1 MTFRSKLELL
11 AAIPHIKEAPKKET
25 LIENLCFRPER
36 NQRSYPNFLELTPSD
51 GIKGDRWRESPWL
64 RLSDRKSVV

>member
-51 GIKGDRWRESPWL
+51 GIKRRSMAGKPLVETFKWRA
-64 RLSDRKSVV
+64 